1 MIEHWIS
8 LFGHWISLY
17 GYAGI
22 FFLLFLGI
30 VGLPVPDETL
40 LTFAGYLIFKNHLKP
55 APTYAAAFLGSACGI
70 TVSYGLGRSLGL
82 FLVHHYGR
90 LFRIT
95 PKQLDRVHAWF
106 DRFGTWTLLF
116 GYFIPGVRHLTAVVA
131 GTSKLS
137 PLHFA
142 MFAYSGALIWAAT
155 FIGLGFYFG
164 DQWEQVLMHVHRNLL
179 TLTLIALCL
188 IVMGLIW
195 RYFKMRNRPR
205 RKGDM

>member
-1 MIEHWIS
+1 METIAHWVS
-8 LFGHWISLY
+8 QY

-30 VGLPVPDETL
+30 VGLPIPDETL
-40 LTFAGYLIFKNHLKP
+40 LTFAGYLIFKNNLKL
-55 APTYAAAFLGSACGI
+55 APTYAVAVLGSACGI
-70 TVSYGLGRSLGL
+70 TVSYGMGRSLGL

-95 PKQLDRVHAWF
+95 PEELDRVHAWF

-131 GTSKLS
+131 GTSKLN

-142 MFAYSGALIWAAT
+142 VFAYSGALIWAAT
-155 FIGLGFYFG
+155 FIGVGFYFG
-164 DQWEQVLMHVHRNLL
+164 DQWTQVLEQVHRNLI
-179 TLTLIALCL
+179 TVSIGALCL
-188 IVMGLIW
+188 IVMFSIW
-195 RYFKMRNRPR
+195 RYLKKGSRLRP
-205 RKGDM
+205 KGDA